1 MYLRWSTPIIICT
14 QMGMYIC
21 TYKSILLYLE
31 QSKSFELSSDN
42 ESYTCS
48 VPHVILCSKYD
59 AQSLQNV

>member
-1 MYLRWSTPIIICT
+1 MYTDGYVYLRTLV
-14 QMGMYIC
+14 Y
-21 TYKSILLYLE
+21 YYYVE

-48 VPHVILCSKYD
+48 VSHVILCSKCD